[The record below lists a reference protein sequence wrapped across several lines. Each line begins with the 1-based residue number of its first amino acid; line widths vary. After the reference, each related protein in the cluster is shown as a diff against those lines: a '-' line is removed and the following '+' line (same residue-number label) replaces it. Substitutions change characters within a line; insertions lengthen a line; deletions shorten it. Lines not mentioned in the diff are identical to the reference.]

1 MKIIEAASGI
11 NPETLQPEIYVTMVL
26 PLIIQDQNLTEDEQH
41 LLIGREFMA
50 AYNAFVS
57 NGTT

>member
-26 PLIIQDQNLTEDEQH
+26 PLIVQDQNLTEDEQH

>member
-1 MKIIEAASGI
+1 MRIIEAASGI

-26 PLIIQDQNLTEDEQH
+26 PLISQNSNLTEDEKH

-50 AYNAFVS
+50 AYNEFVA
-57 NGTT
+57 NRAT